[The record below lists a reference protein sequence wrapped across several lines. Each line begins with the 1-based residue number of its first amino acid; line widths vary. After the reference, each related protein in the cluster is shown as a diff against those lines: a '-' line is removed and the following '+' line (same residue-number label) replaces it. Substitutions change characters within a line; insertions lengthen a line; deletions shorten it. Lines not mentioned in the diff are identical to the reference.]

1 MIAGHEVP
9 YLNTIGALNY
19 LAEYVRPDI
28 IVVGKLLRVQ
38 FLKGYKICAWNIFRY
53 VQGTKCLD

>member
-1 MIAGHEVP
+1 MIAGYEVP

-19 LAEYVRPDI
+19 LTEYVRPDI

-38 FLKGYKICAWNIFRY
+38 FPKGYKICVWNIIRY
-53 VQGTKCLD
+53 IQGTRHID

>member
-28 IVVGKLLRVQ
+28 IVVG
-38 FLKGYKICAWNIFRY
+38 FLGGVFGLQYTDDELIKGGC
-53 VQGTKCLD
+53 